1 MDILVRTVFC
11 HTFMF
16 LSVTLHL
23 FDIFK
28 IWMFHM
34 KTRLKCFP
42 NHDFFYYKVKYLRY
56 QMELLSVNSINFYNL
71 DQGELGCVGSS
82 WLKEHPREAPIK
94 ALKLSS
100 LTWTKI
106 TKPVRRNTIW
116 ENPYQGHEI
125 LQATQCGATLVTSV
139 IYVLF

>member
-1 MDILVRTVFC
+1 
-11 HTFMF
+11 
-16 LSVTLHL
+16 
-23 FDIFK
+23 
-28 IWMFHM
+28 
-34 KTRLKCFP
+34 
-42 NHDFFYYKVKYLRY
+42 
-56 QMELLSVNSINFYNL
+56 MELLSVNSTNFYTL

-82 WLKEHPREAPIK
+82 WFKEHPREATTK

-100 LTWTKI
+100 VTWTKI
-106 TKPVRRNTIW
+106 TKQVRRNTIW